1 MKARRASVA
10 LAFGFLIL
18 TLISGCNRPLTE
30 VRRNP
35 RLFTHAQTDAGEWLG
50 LEGHWWSPSDRY
62 SIELP
67 RINSV
72 AVNCWRKRMVCVEHL
87 AKLIEPGELGGL
99 VAHPTLFAFGNE
111 YRIVEWSDSTLIARF
126 EPRAANIELRVS
138 FADKTAERTYRETS
152 ARGATGISPEAR
164 QWILE

>member
-1 MKARRASVA
+1 MTARRASVTLA
-10 LAFGFLIL
+10 LCCLIL
-18 TLISGCNRPLTE
+18 TLSSGCNRPLNE

-35 RLFTHAQTDAGEWLG
+35 RLFTHAKTDSGEWLG
-50 LEGHWWSPSDRY
+50 LEGHWRSPSDRY

-72 AVNCWRKRMVCVEHL
+72 AVDCLRKRMVCVEHL
-87 AKLIEPGELGGL
+87 AKLIQPGEDGGL
-99 VAHPTLFAFGNE
+99 VTHPTLFAFGNE
-111 YRIVEWSDSTLIARF
+111 YRIVEWSDSTLIARY
-126 EPRAANIELRVS
+126 EPRAADIELRVS

-152 ARGATGISPEAR
+152 ARGATGISAEVR